1 MAITVNTNVTS
12 LSSQKNLNKANSAL
26 QTSMERLS
34 SGLRINSAK
43 DDAAG
48 LQISNRLTSQINGL
62 DVAQRNAND
71 GISMAQTAEGA
82 MQESTNI
89 LQRMRDLSLRS
100 ANGSNSADDR
110 ASMQKEIASLQS
122 ELTRIA
128 DTTSFG
134 GQKLIN
140 GSFGTKSFQVGA
152 NANETID
159 VSISDVSSAAIG
171 RTYQSFDDNGTVT
184 TKITKGTEAAAG
196 STTIKV
202 GENSYNIALNADMS
216 GADVQAKINNIDGL
230 SGVTVKENNQVTL
243 SDFTGLVEDTTNTVK
258 LSGYTAASDANEE
271 MTLTVGATNIDITS
285 AADLSAVAD
294 LINNDATVGAS
305 YTATYDADAG
315 EVSITSNDGSSF
327 NVKALATNGDGASGG
342 AAGDSDTAKIT
353 VGTTTYDNSAD
364 SATAGTAIDVASTAG
379 TETETMT
386 LTLGSQTLTLNK
398 DNAKDISTLVG
409 TIDGLDGFSAEL
421 NDDGDKIIIT
431 SDDGKEFDVG
441 ASGTNATDTMTGA
454 LTLTA
459 GANTL
464 TVEDN
469 ALTPGNS
476 FKSASI
482 DYTVDFTNAQ
492 LDEGLGA
499 VSVADGSADAVEM
512 SKAAGTTFK
521 SVAGIDI
528 STADGAQSA
537 VSIIDAAI
545 ATIDSNRADL
555 GAVQNR
561 MDFTISN
568 LSNISTN
575 VSDARSR
582 VQDVDFA
589 KETATMTKQQILSQT
604 SSAMLAQANQLPQ
617 VALSLL

>member
-12 LSSQKNLNKANSAL
+12 LKSQKNLNGANNAL

-48 LQISNRLTSQINGL
+48 LQISNRMTSQINGL

-202 GENSYNIALNADMS
+202 GDNSYNIALNADMS

-243 SDFTGLVEDTTNTVK
+243 SDFTGLVEDTTHTVK
-258 LSGYTAASDANEE
+258 LSGYTAASDANET
-271 MTLTVGATNIDITS
+271 MTLSIGGNDVVITG
-285 AADLSAVAD
+285 AADLSEVAD
-294 LINNDATVGAS
+294 LINNDATVGAD

-315 EVSITSNDGSSF
+315 EVSISSNAGTTF
-327 NVKALATNGDGASGG
+327 NVKATGGNGTGTTT
-342 AAGDSDTAKIT
+342 AGDADTGAIT
-353 VGTTTYDNSAD
+353 VGATGYTNLADTTG
-364 SATAGTAIDVASTAG
+364 AGTADVASTAG
-379 TETETMT
+379 TDTETMT

-409 TIDGLDGFSAEL
+409 TIDGVDGFSAEL

-431 SDDGKEFDVG
+431 SDDGKEFEVG
-441 ASGTNATDTMTGA
+441 ASGTNATGTMTGA

-464 TVEDN
+464 TVEDG
-469 ALTPGNS
+469 ALTPTETFN
-476 FKSASI
+476 SAST

-537 VSIIDAAI
+537 INIIDAAI
-545 ATIDSNRADL
+545 AGIDEQRSDL
-555 GAVQNR
+555 GAIQNR
-561 MDFTISN
+561 MSFTINN
-568 LSNISTN
+568 LNNISTN
-575 VSDARSR
+575 MSDARSR
-582 VQDVDFA
+582 IQDVDFA

-604 SSAMLAQANQLPQ
+604 SSSMLAQANQLPQ
-617 VALSLL
+617 VALQLLQG